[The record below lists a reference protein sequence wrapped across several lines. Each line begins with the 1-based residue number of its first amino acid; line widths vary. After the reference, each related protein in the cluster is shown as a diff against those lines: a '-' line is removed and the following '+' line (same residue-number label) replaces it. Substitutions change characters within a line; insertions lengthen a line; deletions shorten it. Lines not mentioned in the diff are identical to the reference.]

1 MGHVPR
7 TQSGSSRQTPSS
19 SESASS
25 SSVRSSLIDGE
36 DVSRREPGSGSAW
49 KRGTTLQVSGV
60 RRTIRL
66 FAQQTLLAWVCLL
79 VTAVGCADESSAKS
93 LRAQQR
99 SVAGTVPAE
108 FSFEETAA
116 ILAPLEILLEPL
128 QEQDRHALLT
138 PSDFDK
144 LLQGR
149 MDRNPT
155 WRVLSVHVAMVTM
168 PNAKFDLYGLP
179 MYVVEITGPET
190 GNCFDL
196 YYATDGSYWGLV
208 VLPSHA

>member
-1 MGHVPR
+1 M
-7 TQSGSSRQTPSS
+7 
-19 SESASS
+19 
-25 SSVRSSLIDGE
+25 
-36 DVSRREPGSGSAW
+36 
-49 KRGTTLQVSGV
+49 
-60 RRTIRL
+60 
-66 FAQQTLLAWVCLL
+66 
-79 VTAVGCADESSAKS
+79 
-93 LRAQQR
+93 
-99 SVAGTVPAE
+99 
-108 FSFEETAA
+108 
-116 ILAPLEILLEPL
+116 
-128 QEQDRHALLT
+128 LT

-196 YYATDGSYWGLV
+196 YYATDGSYWGSSCFHPTRDREGSTALLPLAR
-208 VLPSHA
+208 LPSEFPGAKGEPSKVSTEHFRQALFADGMPTAHGGARWHASTVRKVLLAS